1 MGGLAR
7 LFAVAVLC
15 VGLLS
20 CARGSDDTVESFFRE
35 IDRGE
40 LAAAIARFSP
50 ALHEKFGEDQ
60 LEAAVARWSRDLKVH
75 GGLAEVSLT
84 GGVVTFN
91 QLALYDVTLSFGDGT
106 AKRLQT
112 SLVHVDGGWYINTA
126 L

>member
-1 MGGLAR
+1 MGILAR
-7 LFAVAVLC
+7 ILVVTALSAALVA
-15 VGLLS
+15 

-40 LAAAIARFSP
+40 LAVAVARFSP
-50 ALHEKFGEDQ
+50 ALREKFGEEQ
-60 LEAAVARWSRDLKVH
+60 LEAAVARWSRDLKAH
-75 GGLAEVSLT
+75 GGLVEVSLT
-84 GGVVTFN
+84 GGVVTFD

-112 SLVHVDGGWYINTA
+112 SLVHVDGDWYINSA

>member
-1 MGGLAR
+1 MGILAR
-7 LFAVAVLC
+7 ILVVTVLSVALVA
-15 VGLLS
+15 
-20 CARGSDDTVESFFRE
+20 CARGSDDTVESFFHE

-40 LAAAIARFSP
+40 LAAAVARFSP

-75 GGLAEVSLT
+75 GGVAEVSLT

-112 SLVHVDGGWYINTA
+112 SLVHVDGDWYINTA